1 MQRMLWKVAALSLLA
16 VTTHAQQ
23 YDLLIRGGHVID
35 PKNKI
40 DALSDVAIA
49 GGKIALVAPSIPAE
63 RAKRV
68 VNATGLL
75 VTPGLIDIH
84 THLYAG
90 TGMKGVYTGD
100 WSVYPD
106 GFSFRTGLTTM
117 VDAGT
122 AGWRNFADFRQRV
135 IDRAQTRVL
144 AFVNIFGNGM
154 GTAPEIDPAEM
165 IPEQAAEVAR
175 KNADVVVGFKT
186 AHYYGQGWP
195 SVDGAVKAGK
205 LTHLPVMVDF
215 GWTTAERNIKGL
227 FLEKLR
233 PGDIYTHCYS
243 GNRDEVLGL
252 GTPEAKL
259 NPLMEVGRKRGI
271 IFDVGHGGGS
281 FFWNVAVPATHEGF
295 WPDSISTDLHT
306 GSMNAGMK
314 DFPDTMSKI
323 LNLGAPL
330 QKVIEMSTWNPAKEI
345 HHEELGHLT
354 PGAVADVTLL
364 RLEEGNFG
372 FLDSA
377 GARFDG
383 THRFQAEVTIK
394 GGEVKWDRNGRAAQD
409 WKSFHYSKREAPPSK

>member
-1 MQRMLWKVAALSLLA
+1 MLLKSVALTLLA
-16 VTTHAQQ
+16 ASVHAQQ

-35 PKNKI
+35 PKNKV
-40 DALSDVAIA
+40 DAVTDIAIA
-49 GGKIALVAPSIPAE
+49 GGKIALVAPSIPSG
-63 RAKRV
+63 RAKRI
-68 VNATGLL
+68 VNASGLL

-84 THLYAG
+84 AHLYAG
-90 TGMKGVYTGD
+90 TGMKGVLTGD
-100 WSVYPD
+100 ASIYPD
-106 GFSFRTGLTTM
+106 TFSFRTGLTTM

-122 AGWRNFADFRQRV
+122 AGWRNFDDFRQRV

-144 AFVNIFGNGM
+144 AFVNIFSDGM
-154 GTAPEIDPAEM
+154 GTAPETDPAEM
-165 IPEQAAEVAR
+165 IPERAAEVAR

-186 AHYYGQGWP
+186 AHYSGKGWP
-195 SVDGAVKAGK
+195 SVEGAVKAGE
-205 LTHLPVMVDF
+205 LAHLPVMVDF
-215 GWTTAERNIKGL
+215 GFLNEERNIRAL

-243 GNRDEVLGL
+243 GHREEVLAN
-252 GTPEAKL
+252 GTL
-259 NPLMEVGRKRGI
+259 NPAMEAGRKRGI

-281 FFWNVAVPATHEGF
+281 FYWNVAVAATRAGF

-314 DFPDTMSKI
+314 DFTDTMSKI

-345 HHEELGHLT
+345 HHEELGHLS
-354 PGAVADVTLL
+354 PGAVADVSVL
-364 RLEEGNFG
+364 RLEEGQFG

-383 THRFQAEVTIK
+383 TQRFLAEVTIK
-394 GGEVKWDRNGRAAQD
+394 GGEVMWDRNGRAAQD
-409 WKSFHYSKREAPPSK
+409 WKSFRYTKREAPPSK

>member
-1 MQRMLWKVAALSLLA
+1 MAY
-16 VTTHAQQ
+16 AQQ

-40 DALSDVAIA
+40 DALSDVAIT
-49 GGKIALVAPSIPAE
+49 GGKIALVAPSIPAAE
-63 RAKRV
+63 AKRIV
-68 VNATGLL
+68 DATGLI

-84 THLYAG
+84 VHVYAG

-144 AFVNIFGNGM
+144 AFVNIFGAGM
-154 GTAPEIDPAEM
+154 GTAPETDPSEM
-165 IPEQAAEVAR
+165 IPERAAQVA
-175 KNADVVVGFKT
+175 KENADVVVGFKS
-186 AHYYGQGWP
+186 AHYYGKGWP
-195 SVDGAVKAGK
+195 SVEGAVKAGE
-205 LTHLPVMVDF
+205 LAHLPVMIDF
-215 GWTTAERNIKGL
+215 GWISEERNIRKL

-243 GNRDEVLGL
+243 GHREEVLDN
-252 GTPEAKL
+252 GTL
-259 NPLMEVGRKRGI
+259 NPAMEAGRKRGI

-281 FFWNVAVPATHEGF
+281 FYWNAAVPATRAGF

-314 DFPDTMSKI
+314 DFTDTMSKI

-330 QKVIEMSTWNPAKEI
+330 QKEIEMTTWNPAREI

-364 RLEEGNFG
+364 ALQEGKFG

-383 THRFQAEVTIK
+383 TRRFIAEVTIK
-394 GGEVKWDRNGRAAQD
+394 GGEVKWDRNGRAAED
-409 WKSFHYSKREAPPSK
+409 WKSFQYKKRDSQPPK

>member
-1 MQRMLWKVAALSLLA
+1 MLWKVAALSLLA

-364 RLEEGNFG
+364 RLEEGKFG

-383 THRFQAEVTIK
+383 TRRFLAEVTIK

-409 WKSFHYSKREAPPSK
+409 WKSFHYTKREAPPSK

>member
-1 MQRMLWKVAALSLLA
+1 MLCKVVALAFLA
-16 VTTHAQQ
+16 VILHAQQ

-35 PKNKI
+35 PKNKV
-40 DALSDVAIA
+40 DGVADVAIA
-49 GGKIALVAPSIPAE
+49 GGKIALVAASIPPE
-63 RAKRV
+63 RAKRI
-68 VNATGLL
+68 VNASGLL

-165 IPEQAAEVAR
+165 IAERAAEVAQ

-186 AHYYGQGWP
+186 AHYYGKGWP
-195 SVDGAVKAGK
+195 SVEGAVKAGE
-205 LTHLPVMVDF
+205 LVHLPVMVDF
-215 GWTTAERNIKGL
+215 GWTNEERNIRAL

-243 GNRDEVLGL
+243 GNREEVLDI
-252 GTPEAKL
+252 GTPGVKL
-259 NPLMEVGRKRGI
+259 NAVMEAGRKRGI

-281 FFWNVAVPATHEGF
+281 FYWNVAVPATRAGF

-306 GSMNAGMK
+306 GSMNSGMK
-314 DFPDTMSKI
+314 DFTDTMSKI

-345 HHEELGHLT
+345 HHEELGHLS

-364 RLEEGNFG
+364 RLEEGQFG

-383 THRFQAEVTIK
+383 THRFLAEVTIK
-394 GGEVKWDRNGRAAQD
+394 GGEVMWDRNGRAAQD
-409 WKSFHYSKREAPPSK
+409 WKSFRYKTRELPK

>member
-1 MQRMLWKVAALSLLA
+1 MLCKVVALASLA
-16 VTTHAQQ
+16 VIAHAQQ

-35 PKNKI
+35 PKNKV
-40 DALSDVAIA
+40 DAVADVAIA
-49 GGKIALVAPSIPAE
+49 GGKIALVAPSIPAD
-63 RAKRV
+63 RAKRI
-68 VNATGLL
+68 VNASGLL

-165 IPEQAAEVAR
+165 LAERAAEVAQ
-175 KNADVVVGFKT
+175 KNADVVVGFKS
-186 AHYYGQGWP
+186 AHYYGKGWP
-195 SVDGAVKAGK
+195 SVEGAVKAGE
-205 LTHLPVMVDF
+205 LAHLPVMVDF
-215 GWTTAERNIKGL
+215 GWSNEERNIRAL

-243 GNRDEVLGL
+243 GNREEVLDD
-252 GTPEAKL
+252 GTL
-259 NPLMEVGRKRGI
+259 NPAMEAGRKRGI

-281 FFWNVAVPATHEGF
+281 FYWNIAVPATRAGF

-314 DFPDTMSKI
+314 DFTDTMSKI

-330 QKVIEMSTWNPAKEI
+330 QKVIEMSTWNPAREI
-345 HHEELGHLT
+345 HHEELGHLS
-354 PGAVADVTLL
+354 PGAVADITLL
-364 RLEEGNFG
+364 RLQEGQFG

-383 THRFQAEVTIK
+383 THRFLAEVTIK
-394 GGEVKWDRNGRAAQD
+394 GGEVMWDRNGRAAQD
-409 WKSFHYSKREAPPSK
+409 WKSFHYKKREVAPPK